1 MKISKNKN
9 LKMFELLLFALLFT
23 KCLTVPTSLSVSRNP
38 TLLVSFN
45 GLKADSLDSFLLNNP
60 NSYLKRDFVDVGV
73 KANYMTPS
81 FPAMAFPN
89 HFSYVTGK

>member
-1 MKISKNKN
+1 
-9 LKMFELLLFALLFT
+9 MFKLAFITVLLC
-23 KCLTVPTSLSVSRNP
+23 KCLSDSVLANNSKTR
-38 TLLVSFN
+38 TLLISFN
-45 GLKADSLDSFLLNNP
+45 GLKADSLDSFLSKNP

>member
-1 MKISKNKN
+1 MN
-9 LKMFELLLFALLFT
+9 LRALTTIIFICYFSNT
-23 KCLTVPTSLSVSRNP
+23 IEASQRTP
-38 TLLVSFN
+38 TLLISFN
-45 GLKADSLDSFLLNNP
+45 GLKADSLDSFLSKNP